1 MSALLDSAFGFL
13 VWAAHF
19 LIVYISTAVS
29 CVLGLGAA
37 GTHMQTSV
45 LASLAVLT
53 ILACIIL
60 ASHAMRRHS
69 QLRDNPEQEFRLAVT
84 IGCDAIAM
92 LLLVMSAA
100 LAACSLTVGWW
111 WLRGLGIDPT
121 AHAYGA
127 AVWTL
132 LGYMALHVL
141 IGAGMALWCL
151 LRLALGMIDSW
162 RCLTLRICLL
172 WWYLT
177 TPAAVLALL
186 LVAGF
191 PHVIS

>member
-1 MSALLDSAFGFL
+1 MSSPSADIATDGRRGAGVSALLDSAFGFL
-13 VWAAHF
+13 AWAAHF

-84 IGCDAIAM
+84 IGCDAIAIFAIAGQIPAIM
-92 LLLVMSAA
+92 LVPLCV
-100 LAACSLTVGWW
+100 
-111 WLRGLGIDPT
+111 
-121 AHAYGA
+121 
-127 AVWTL
+127 
-132 LGYMALHVL
+132 
-141 IGAGMALWCL
+141 
-151 LRLALGMIDSW
+151 
-162 RCLTLRICLL
+162 
-172 WWYLT
+172 
-177 TPAAVLALL
+177 
-186 LVAGF
+186 
-191 PHVIS
+191 